1 MMDPRMMAQALQ
13 GQQGGGM
20 VGSPQ
25 QFSPQ
30 MMQQSQQQSAPPSAL
45 AAALR
50 GGAAYNDASKG
61 GLNRMLGMGGG
72 SPNSAGGMVGR
83 MGAAAG
89 GGAGMGAPGPA
100 AALPVIANAGNIG
113 QAASNVTGN
122 PMGLGDQ
129 AKAAGSF
136 VQGDFGGA
144 FNGLKDSVKN
154 LFKVF

>member
-1 MMDPRMMAQALQ
+1 MMQDPRMMAAALQ
-13 GQQGGGM
+13 GQGGGM
-20 VGSPQ
+20 VGNPQ

-30 MMQQSQQQSAPPSAL
+30 MMQQSAQQDAPPSAL

-50 GGAAYNDASKG
+50 GGAAYNNASKG

-72 SPNSAGGMVGR
+72 NPNSAGGMVGR
-83 MGAAAG
+83 MAGAVPPAAG
-89 GGAGMGAPGPA
+89 GMGPA

-113 QAASNVTGN
+113 QGVSNATGN

-136 VQGDFGGA
+136 VQGDLGGA
-144 FNGLKDSVKN
+144 WGGLKDSVKN
-154 LFKVF
+154 LFRI